1 MSAIVSHVE
10 VEAPQEEVFDYVTDP
25 THFPEWQANVVGGHM
40 AGQTAIGSK
49 CNTTRRIGGG
59 EREVTSEVTKYNP
72 PSSWAVHG
80 TDGPIRAL
88 VDVTVEPVTGTN
100 RTRVTISLE
109 FEGHGVGKVLV
120 PVLVKPQSRKEM
132 QRNMTRLKA
141 RLEDRA

>member
-1 MSAIVSHVE
+1 MSAIVSQVE
-10 VEAPQEEVFDYVTDP
+10 VEAPQVEVFDYVTDP
-25 THFPEWQANVVGGHM
+25 TTFPEWQANVVGGHM
-40 AGQTAIGSK
+40 AGQTAIGAK
-49 CNTTRRIGGG
+49 CNTTRRIGGR

-88 VDVTVEPVTGTN
+88 VDVTIEPVTGTS

-109 FEGHGVGKVLV
+109 FEGHGIGKVLV

-132 QRNMTRLKA
+132 QRNMIRLKA
-141 RLEDRA
+141 RLEDRT